1 MVLFK
6 KNKIDSIT
14 GSFFNLNKKKEM
26 FKPLTNRKIP
36 AVMATQHPDNAGI
49 PFWHSSPFI
58 GDQDEVDE
66 LFHNLSILEND
77 EYMWDWEGKFADEAM
92 IEKLVSKYFDFFS
105 KKQIGKDVFVTLRI
119 PNIWEEKSFKLS
131 RAYMS
136 ILSAAEF
143 ANSLKLQAPPVFE
156 LILPMTKRADQLIY
170 IQETFQKTSNF
181 KQDVFGDS
189 ELGQGFVHIV
199 PIFESFEDLVGSK
212 KLLEEY
218 LEKFQE
224 VFKFKPDHLRV
235 FIARS
240 DPALNAGFVPAGVAC
255 KIALGNFAQLEKET
269 GITIS
274 PIIGCGSLPFRGG
287 LTPENIDEILDL
299 YAGAK
304 TLTIQSA
311 FRYDYPLE
319 TAQKAIA
326 QIQEFLPKQHA
337 TDFTDQEI
345 EDLIEIS
352 NHFREAYCET
362 VEKIAPLINDFA
374 SFVPKRRSRVQHIGL
389 FGYSRGV
396 GEAQLPRAIGFTGAL
411 YSMGLPPEF
420 IGTGRGLAKLNEK
433 QLALLEKSFPTL
445 RNWLLKSGRMLNI
458 ENIKTLSHDYPEL
471 KNVIVDI
478 ENVCKIL
485 SLDLEPKS
493 VTELLHRN
501 LTSNILLK
509 KNAGLT
515 FDLDVVEAAKLRKSL
530 G

>member
-1 MVLFK
+1 
-6 KNKIDSIT
+6 
-14 GSFFNLNKKKEM
+14 M
-26 FKPLTNRKIP
+26 FKPRKNRIVP
-36 AVMATQHPDNAGI
+36 TVMATQHPDNATT
-49 PFWHSSPFI
+49 PFWHNSPFVS
-58 GDQDEVDE
+58 DQDEVDE
-66 LFHNLSILEND
+66 LFQNLSVLGND

-92 IEKLVSKYFDFFS
+92 IEKLISKYFDFFS

-136 ILSAAEF
+136 ILSAGEF
-143 ANSLKLQAPPVFE
+143 TNALKLQAPPVFE

-189 ELGQGFVHIV
+189 ELGEGFVHIV
-199 PIFESFEDLVGSK
+199 PIFESFEDLTGSRE
-212 KLLEEY
+212 LLKEY
-218 LEKFQE
+218 LEKFE
-224 VFKFKPDHLRV
+224 KVFQFLPDHLRV

-240 DPALNAGFVPAGVAC
+240 DPALNAGFVPAAIAC
-255 KIALGNFAQLEKET
+255 KIALSNFARLEEET
-269 GITIS
+269 GISIS

-287 LTPENIDEILDL
+287 LTPENIRESVDL

-319 TAQKAIA
+319 TVQEAIA
-326 QIQEFLPKQHA
+326 EIQRTLPGEKA
-337 TDFTDQEI
+337 LNFTEQEI
-345 EDLIEIS
+345 LDLIEIS
-352 NHFREAYCET
+352 NHFREAYCQT
-362 VEKIAPLINDFA
+362 VEQLAPLINEFA
-374 SFVPKRRSRVQHIGL
+374 SFIPKRRARVQHIGL

-396 GEAQLPRAIGFTGAL
+396 GDAQLPRAITFTGAL

-420 IGTGRGLAKLNEK
+420 IGTGRGLKKLNSR
-433 QLALLEKSFPTL
+433 QLLLLKKSFPTL
-445 RNWLLKSGRMLNI
+445 ESWLVKSGRLMNI
-458 ENIKTLSHDYPEL
+458 ENIKTLS
-471 KNVIVDI
+471 I
-478 ENVCKIL
+478 ENPC
-485 SLDLEPKS
+485 LDEVLADIKHVEGIFNLKLQPES

-509 KNAGLT
+509 KNAGLP
-515 FDLDVVEAAKLRKSL
+515 FDLDIVEAATLRKSI

>member
-1 MVLFK
+1 
-6 KNKIDSIT
+6 
-14 GSFFNLNKKKEM
+14 
-26 FKPLTNRKIP
+26 
-36 AVMATQHPDNAGI
+36 MATQHPDNAGT
-49 PFWHSSPFI
+49 PFWHSSPFVS
-58 GDQDEVDE
+58 DQDEVDE
-66 LFHNLSILEND
+66 LFHNLSVLGND

-105 KKQIGKDVFVTLRI
+105 NKQIGKDVFITLRI

-143 ANSLKLQAPPVFE
+143 TNSLNLQAPPVFE

-181 KQDVFGDS
+181 KQSVFGDS
-189 ELGQGFVHIV
+189 ELGAGFVHIV

-212 KLLEEY
+212 ELLKEY
-218 LEKFQE
+218 LEKFKGI
-224 VFKFKPDHLRV
+224 FDFLPDHLRV

-240 DPALNAGFVPAGVAC
+240 DPALNAGLVPAGIAC
-255 KIALGNFAQLEKET
+255 KIALSNFARLEKET

-304 TLTIQSA
+304 TLTVQSA

-319 TAQKAIA
+319 TVQSAINK
-326 QIQEFLPKQHA
+326 IQELLPQQTA
-337 TDFTDQEI
+337 VDFSDE
-345 EDLIEIS
+345 EVADLIEIS
-352 NHFREAYCET
+352 NHFRDAYCET
-362 VEKIAPLINDFA
+362 IEELAPLINEFA
-374 SFVPKRRSRVQHIGL
+374 SYVPKRRARVQHIGL

-396 GEAQLPRAIGFTGAL
+396 GQAQLPRAISFTGAL

-420 IGTGRGLAKLNEK
+420 IGTGRGLKKLNEK
-433 QLALLEKSFPTL
+433 QLALLDKAFPTMKS
-445 RNWLLKSGRMLNI
+445 WLLKSGRMINL
-458 ENIKTLSHDYPEL
+458 ENIKALSKETPCLLQTIKDIEYVEEVLNLDLQP
-471 KNVIVDI
+471 KNV
-478 ENVCKIL
+478 N
-485 SLDLEPKS
+485 
-493 VTELLHRN
+493 ELLHRN
-501 LTSNILLK
+501 LTSSILLK
-509 KNAGLT
+509 KNAGLP
-515 FDLDVVEAAKLRKSL
+515 FDLDIVEAAKLRKSI

>member
-1 MVLFK
+1 
-6 KNKIDSIT
+6 
-14 GSFFNLNKKKEM
+14 M
-26 FKPLTNRKIP
+26 FKPLSKRKIP
-36 AVMATQHPDNAGI
+36 AVMATQHPDNAGT
-49 PFWHSSPFI
+49 PFWHNNPFI
-58 GDQDEVDE
+58 SDQDEVDE
-66 LFHNLSILEND
+66 LFHNLSTLEND

-105 KKQIGKDVFVTLRI
+105 KKQIGKNVFVTLRI

-156 LILPMTKRADQLIY
+156 LILPMTKKADQLIY

-181 KQDVFGDS
+181 KQEVFGDS
-189 ELGQGFVHIV
+189 ELGEGFVHIV
-199 PIFESFEDLVGSK
+199 PIFESFEDLTGSK

-218 LEKFQE
+218 LEKFGKI
-224 VFKFKPDHLRV
+224 FKFKPEHLRV

-240 DPALNAGFVPAGVAC
+240 DPALNAGFVPAGIAC
-255 KIALGNFAQLEKET
+255 KIALANFARLEKET
-269 GITIS
+269 GINIS

-287 LTPENIDEILDL
+287 LTPDNIDEIVDL
-299 YAGAK
+299 YAGAR

-319 TAQKAIA
+319 NVKSAIA
-326 QIQEFLPKQHA
+326 KIQKELPKQNA
-337 TDFTDQEI
+337 TNFTDKEI
-345 EDLIEIS
+345 DELIEIS
-352 NHFREAYCET
+352 DHFRKEYCKT
-362 VEKIAPLINDFA
+362 IEKIAPLINEFA
-374 SFVPKRRSRVQHIGL
+374 AFIPKRRARVQHIGL

-420 IGTGRGLAKLNEK
+420 IGTGRGLSKLNKK
-433 QLALLEKSFPTL
+433 QLALLEKAFPTL
-445 RNWLLKSGRMLNI
+445 RAWLLQAGRMANI
-458 ENIKTLSHDYPEL
+458 ENIKALSKKHPAL
-471 KNVIVDI
+471 KDVLEDI
-478 ENVCKIL
+478 AFVEKIFKL
-485 SLDLEPKS
+485 NLEPKQ
-493 VTELLHRN
+493 VHELLHRN

-509 KNAGLT
+509 KAAGLS
-515 FDLDVVEAAKLRKSL
+515 FDLDIIEAAKLRKSI

>member
-1 MVLFK
+1 
-6 KNKIDSIT
+6 
-14 GSFFNLNKKKEM
+14 M
-26 FKPLTNRKIP
+26 FTPRTDRKIP

-66 LFHNLSILEND
+66 LYHNLSVLGND

-92 IEKLVSKYFDFFS
+92 IEKLVSKYYDFFS
-105 KKQIGKDVFVTLRI
+105 KKQIGKDVFITLRI

-143 ANSLKLQAPPVFE
+143 ANSLELSAPPVFE
-156 LILPMTKRADQLIY
+156 LILPMTKQADQLIY

-181 KQDVFGDS
+181 KQSVFGDS
-189 ELGQGFVHIV
+189 ELGEGFVHIV
-199 PIFESFEDLVGSK
+199 PIFESFEDLTGSK
-212 KLLEEY
+212 GLLEEY
-218 LEKFQE
+218 LEKFQAI
-224 VFKFKPDHLRV
+224 FKFKPDHLRV

-240 DPALNAGFVPAGVAC
+240 DPALNAGFVPAGIAC
-255 KIALGNFAQLEKET
+255 KIALANFAKLEQET

-319 TAQKAIA
+319 TAQKAVA
-326 QIQEFLPKQHA
+326 KIQELLPNLSALEFNDH
-337 TDFTDQEI
+337 EI
-345 EDLIEIS
+345 SSLIEIS
-352 NHFREAYCET
+352 DLFRQEYCSTIEQL
-362 VEKIAPLINDFA
+362 APLINEYA
-374 SFVPKRRSRVQHIGL
+374 SFIPKRRARVQHIGL

-396 GEAQLPRAIGFTGAL
+396 GQAQLPRAISFAGAL

-420 IGTGRGLAKLNEK
+420 IGTGRALKKLSVE
-433 QLALLEKSFPTL
+433 QLALLERSFPTL
-445 RNWLLKSGRMLNI
+445 RNWLLKSGRMLNP
-458 ENIKTLSHDYPEL
+458 ENIKTLSHDHPAL
-471 KNVIVDI
+471 KDVLDDI
-478 ENVCKIL
+478 KSVQETLN
-485 SLDLEPKS
+485 LDLQPQN
-493 VTELLHRN
+493 VNELLHRN

-509 KNAGLT
+509 KTAGLP
-515 FDLDVVEAAKLRKSL
+515 FDEDIVEAAKLRKSI

>member
-1 MVLFK
+1 
-6 KNKIDSIT
+6 
-14 GSFFNLNKKKEM
+14 M
-26 FKPLTNRKIP
+26 FTPLTNRKIP
-36 AVMATQHPDNAGI
+36 AVMATQHPDNAGT
-49 PFWHSSPFI
+49 PFWHTSPFI

-66 LFHNLSILEND
+66 LFHNLSVLGND

-105 KKQIGKDVFVTLRI
+105 KKQIGKDIFVTLRI

-143 ANSLKLQAPPVFE
+143 TNSLKLQSPPVFE

-189 ELGQGFVHIV
+189 EFGEGFVHIV
-199 PIFESFEDLVGSK
+199 PIFESFEDLTGSRD
-212 KLLEEY
+212 LLKEY
-218 LEKFQE
+218 LEKFKE
-224 VFKFKPDHLRV
+224 IFKFLPDHLRV

-240 DPALNAGFVPAGVAC
+240 DPALNAGFVPAGIAC
-255 KIALGNFAQLEKET
+255 KIALSNFARLEKET
-269 GITIS
+269 GISIS

-287 LTPENIDEILDL
+287 FTPENIDEILDL

-304 TLTIQSA
+304 TLTVQSA

-319 TAQKAIA
+319 TVKAAIAKIKELLPQQKAVNFSDEEIA
-326 QIQEFLPKQHA
+326 GLV
-337 TDFTDQEI
+337 
-345 EDLIEIS
+345 EIS
-352 NHFREAYCET
+352 NHFRQAYCET
-362 VEKIAPLINDFA
+362 IEKIAPLINEFA
-374 SFVPKRRSRVQHIGL
+374 SFIPKRRARVQHIGL

-420 IGTGRGLAKLNEK
+420 IGTGRGLKKLNEK

-445 RNWLLKSGRMLNI
+445 RSWLVKSGRMLNL
-458 ENIKTLSHDYPEL
+458 ENIKTLSHDNPGL
-471 KNVIVDI
+471 KEVVKDI
-478 ENVCKIL
+478 EYTKEVL
-485 SLDLEPKS
+485 GLDLEPKN
-493 VTELLHRN
+493 VNELLHRN

-509 KNAGLT
+509 KNAGLP
-515 FDLDVVEAAKLRKSL
+515 FDLDIVEAAKIRKSI

>member
-1 MVLFK
+1 
-6 KNKIDSIT
+6 
-14 GSFFNLNKKKEM
+14 M
-26 FKPLTNRKIP
+26 FTPRTNRQIP
-36 AVMATQHPDNAGI
+36 AVMATQHPDNAGT
-49 PFWHSSPFI
+49 PFWHPSPFI

-66 LFHNLSILEND
+66 LFHNLSVLGND

-92 IEKLVSKYFDFFS
+92 IEKLVSKYHEFFS
-105 KKQIGKDVFVTLRI
+105 EKQIGRDVFITLRI

-143 ANSLKLQAPPVFE
+143 ANSLDLQAPPVFE
-156 LILPMTKRADQLIY
+156 LILPMTKQADQLIY

-181 KQDVFGDS
+181 KQSVFGDS
-189 ELGQGFVHIV
+189 ELGEGFVHIV
-199 PIFESFEDLVGSK
+199 PIFESFEDLTGSK
-212 KLLEEY
+212 ALLEEY
-218 LEKFQE
+218 LEKFKTI
-224 VFKFKPDHLRV
+224 FKFQPDHLRV

-240 DPALNAGFVPAGVAC
+240 DPALNAGFVSAGIAC
-255 KIALGNFAQLEKET
+255 KIALSNFAKLERET

-287 LTPENIDEILDL
+287 LTPENVDEILDL

-326 QIQEFLPKQHA
+326 KIQALLPVQTALEFS
-337 TDFTDQEI
+337 DQEI
-345 EDLIEIS
+345 TELIGIS
-352 NHFREAYCET
+352 NLFRDEYCAT
-362 VEKIAPLINDFA
+362 VEKLAPLINEFA
-374 SFVPKRRSRVQHIGL
+374 SFIPKRRARVQHIGL

-396 GEAQLPRAIGFTGAL
+396 GQAQLPRAISFTGAL

-420 IGTGRGLAKLNEK
+420 IGTGRALKQLKPE

-445 RNWLLKSGRMLNI
+445 QNWLLKSGRMLNA
-458 ENIKTLSHDYPEL
+458 ENIKTLSHDNPAL
-471 KNVIVDI
+471 KDVLKDI
-478 ENVCKIL
+478 DLVEEVL
-485 SLDLEPKS
+485 GLDLQPQN
-493 VTELLHRN
+493 VNELLHRN

-509 KNAGLT
+509 KNAGLP
-515 FDLDVVEAAKLRKSL
+515 FDADIVEAAKLRKSI